1 MMSGFQF
8 KNKQWYA
15 DGVALSKIADKV
27 GTPAYVYS
35 LSAFEERYKEIDQ
48 AYKSVPHLVA
58 YSMKANGNLSVVS
71 ALAKLGSGVDV
82 VSGGELFKARKAG
95 VKADKII
102 FAGVGKTDDE
112 IAYALKEGIRYFN
125 VESIPEILAINEVAA
140 KLCRVAPI
148 AIRFN
153 PDVDPHTHHY
163 ITTGKKETKFGVYL
177 GDVDKVM
184 RVVRQCKSVQW
195 TGVHAHIGSQMTQ
208 TAPVGKAAKV
218 IEQLVVRLRKEGFP
232 IHTVNL
238 GGGYGIDYQ
247 GEKPPK
253 ASQYAALVLPV
264 IKRLNATLVLEPGR
278 FISGNS
284 GVLLSRVT
292 YVKQSGSKIFYIL
305 DSGMGELIRP
315 SLYEAYHRIAPAK
328 GPQKAVQTVDV
339 VGPICE
345 SGDFFAKGRKL
356 PLMKRGDLIVV
367 FSAGAYGS
375 VMGSTYNARP
385 LAPEVVV
392 RGSRFSVARQRQT
405 WKDLI
410 RLERIFA

>member
-1 MMSGFQF
+1 MNGFYL
-8 KNKQWYA
+8 KNNRWYS
-15 DGVALSKIADKV
+15 DGISLSRIAEKV

-35 LSAFEERYKEIDQ
+35 LPAFETRYKEIDQ

-58 YSMKANGNLSVVS
+58 YSIKTNDNLSVVKD
-71 ALAKLGSGVDV
+71 LVKLGSGADV
-82 VSGGELFKARKAG
+82 VSGGELFKALKAG
-95 VKADKII
+95 VPPNKII

-112 IAYALKEGIRYFN
+112 IAYGLKEGIRYFN
-125 VESIPEILAINEVAA
+125 VESIPEIFAINGVA
-140 KLCRVAPI
+140 KKMRKVAPI

-153 PDVDPHTHHY
+153 PDVDPHTHQY

-177 GDVDKVM
+177 GDVDKVIKA
-184 RVVRQCKSVQW
+184 VRQCLSVHW

-208 TAPVGKAAKV
+208 TRSVGKAARV
-218 IEQLVVRLRKEGFP
+218 IERLVLQLRREGFP

-253 ASQYAALVLPV
+253 PSQYAALVVPV

-278 FISGNS
+278 YISGNS
-284 GVLLSRVT
+284 GVLLTRLT
-292 YVKQSGSKIFYIL
+292 YVKQSGTKTFYIV
-305 DSGMGELIRP
+305 DAGMGELIRP
-315 SLYEAYHRIAPAK
+315 SLYEAYHRIAPAEA
-328 GPQKAVQTVDV
+328 PQKPVQTVDV

-345 SGDFFAKGRKL
+345 STDFFAKNREL
-356 PLMKRGDLIVV
+356 PLAKRGDLLVI

-385 LAPEVVV
+385 LAPEVVT
-392 RGSRFSVARQRQT
+392 RGSRFAVARQRQT
-405 WKDLI
+405 REDLV
-410 RLERIFA
+410 RLEKFVL